1 MSELNLDNLSPEQMK
16 EMLKAALLDN
26 AALTKDKEKLTQSN
40 ATLEEEKANLQSKLH
55 TQTQRADK
63 AESEL
68 NALKECVRIQ
78 LELRANQTKECHK
91 RIILLDDYKSKSVLE
106 QIEFMSDEFRI
117 WIDDALSWFAQT
129 PMGHKGN
136 DVKSKNNK
144 PSKSDSK

>member
-40 ATLEEEKANLQSKLH
+40 VTLEEEKANLQSKLH

-91 RIILLDDYKSKSVLE
+91 RIILL
-106 QIEFMSDEFRI
+106 
-117 WIDDALSWFAQT
+117 
-129 PMGHKGN
+129 
-136 DVKSKNNK
+136 
-144 PSKSDSK
+144 